1 MALTLTLCA
10 QIHPDVQKYTLAARK
25 SATQIEHLEQQLMS
39 PPVVAT
45 TCLSVDQ

>member
-1 MALTLTLCA
+1 
-10 QIHPDVQKYTLAARK
+10 VKRFTLAYQKKAK
-25 SATQIEHLEQQLMS
+25 TIEELERALMG